1 MDSFLGSLDGSKSR
15 SKIRK
20 SSSSK
25 KLNKH
30 DDGED
35 SDTSFSRD
43 RRSMSKVSINNV
55 RVPSAN
61 SRKSLKLPSM
71 KDNLTVNVMGKKKD
85 KDSDGS
91 SKSAKSRRSS
101 MHSARSR
108 RFSDTSDDDEY
119 VIDGPNQ
126 DQKRFDGSALET
138 KKTEMQSSRNDAH
151 ATPAA

>member
-1 MDSFLGSLDGSKSR
+1 MKKGKPPLTQNKNPKVFKHLQTDKVEVGNHMDSFLGTLDGSKSR
-15 SKIRK
+15 SKVRK

-25 KLNKH
+25 KLIH

-35 SDTSFSRD
+35 SDTSFKRD

-71 KDNLTVNVMGKKKD
+71 KDNMTVTAMGKKKD
-85 KDSDGS
+85 KDSNGS
-91 SKSAKSRRSS
+91 SKSAKSRKSS

-119 VIDGPNQ
+119 VIDGPN
-126 DQKRFDGSALET
+126 
-138 KKTEMQSSRNDAH
+138 
-151 ATPAA
+151 